1 MSSKSLKLL
10 VIAFF
15 WIMIL
20 IYSKHVATVNV
31 GSSTIIYV
39 DPYESHG
46 IVGQNFT
53 INICISDVVDLYGW
67 EFRLGWNSTILE
79 AVGVF
84 EGQFLKTGGDTFF
97 TYKVNN
103 TLGYMIVDCTLLG
116 DVPGVSGDGVL
127 ATVKFYVESV
137 GECLLD
143 LYDTILI
150 NSAEQAI
157 EHAEADG
164 YYSTSMH
171 DVAIIGLTASST
183 EVNVTVENQGTYT
196 ETFNVSVYYTRLFD
210 PLIGTQTITLEAGAS
225 STLSFNWTPPTYG
238 RYEIRA
244 EASTVP
250 GEVDTVDNVQTITIF
265 INCEALNPSSSA
277 DEMSVTIKQR
287 ETLYLIT
294 VFGRYVISWRAGLD

>member
-31 GSSTIIYV
+31 GSSTTIYV

-46 IVGQNFT
+46 TVGQNFT
-53 INICISDVVDLYGW
+53 INICISDVIDLYGW

-157 EHAEADG
+157 EHTEADG

-183 EVNVTVENQGTYT
+183 EVNVTVENQGIYT
-196 ETFNVSVYYTRLFD
+196 ETFNVSVYYYYTQLFD

-225 STLSFNWTPPTYG
+225 STLSFNWTPPIYG

-265 INCEALNPSSSA
+265 VRLPYSLNY
-277 DEMSVTIKQR
+277 K
-287 ETLYLIT
+287 LYLRSIHL
-294 VFGRYVISWRAGLD
+294 VQRIG